1 MNMHKKELIIQTLKE
16 IKIKMKK
23 GLLQEIKAMNNI
35 AGTQLTKEQEVALIR
50 ERLEQLNEGEIKMI
64 GGGNIKY
71 IRGRK

>member
-1 MNMHKKELIIQTLKE
+1 
-16 IKIKMKK
+16 MKK